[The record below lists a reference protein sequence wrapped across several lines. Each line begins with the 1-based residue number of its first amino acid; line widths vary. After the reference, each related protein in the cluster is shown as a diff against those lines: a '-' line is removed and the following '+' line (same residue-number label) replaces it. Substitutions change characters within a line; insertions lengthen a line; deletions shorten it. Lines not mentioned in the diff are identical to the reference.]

1 MQKLRVK
8 TPTILQME
16 AVECGAAAL
25 GIILGYYGRFVP
37 LTELRIACGV
47 SRDGSKATNMLKAA
61 RQYGL
66 DAQGAKIEFEEL
78 AEIQLPVIAFW
89 EFNHFVVI
97 EGFDAN
103 KVYINDPAT
112 GPVSITHEDF
122 DRSFTGVILIFSPT
136 AEFKKGGEKP
146 TLRKI
151 LTPRI
156 PGLKK
161 GFLYVT
167 LVSLMLVVPGILIP
181 GFSKIFIDNI
191 LIQQVKGWLLP
202 LLWGIFLTGILR
214 LLLSYLQQY
223 FLLRLNLKLILT
235 TSSHFLW
242 HVLHLPLSFFG
253 QRLTGDVQSRVNAND
268 RIATWLSGDL
278 SMSVV
283 SLLSMVFFA
292 IAMFFFDPFL
302 ALIGIVTA
310 LLNTTLLIIISR
322 YVQNSSY
329 RMSQEYGKL
338 IGVEMAG
345 LQGIETIK
353 ANSSEND
360 FFQHWAGFHAKSLL
374 SQQTLALYNNVL
386 QFLPQ
391 LLTSL
396 TTVALLA
403 VGGWRIM
410 LGYLTIGS
418 LVAFQSLLASF
429 NDPILR
435 LINSANS
442 LQRLRGDLMRLED
455 VNEHPVDPRFLIPQD
470 DNKFISETKPTKLQL
485 RNVSFGYS
493 PLEKPILE
501 NINLSLEPGKQI
513 ALVGTSGSGKT
524 TLIKLIL
531 GLYDPWSGEILWD
544 DQPLNQI
551 SPATLSHM
559 VGYVD
564 QEIFLFEGTIR
575 QNLTMWGEPLSKQA
589 LEQAIADAELT
600 KVLLQRAE
608 GLESELS
615 FGGYNFSGGQR
626 QQIEIARALALNP
639 QLIILDEATSA
650 LDSAIENKIMNNI
663 KKRNT
668 SLLIAAHRLSTIR
681 DSDEIIVLD
690 QGKIVERGTH
700 LELMQLS
707 GYYAK
712 LIATENA

>member
-1 MQKLRVK
+1 MQKPRVK

-47 SRDGSKATNMLKAA
+47 SRDGSKAVNMLKAA

-78 AEIQLPVIAFW
+78 KEVKFPVIAFW

-97 EGFDAN
+97 EGFDAK

-151 LTPRI
+151 LAPRV

-167 LVSLMLVVPGILIP
+167 LVSLMLVIPGILLP
-181 GFSKIFIDNI
+181 GLTKIFIDNI

-202 LLWGIFLTGILR
+202 LLWGIFLTGLLR

-223 FLLRLNLKLILT
+223 FLLRLDLKLILT

-283 SLLSMVFFA
+283 SIISMFFFA
-292 IAMFFFDPFL
+292 LAMFFFDPIL
-302 ALIGIVTA
+302 TLIGIFTA
-310 LLNTTLLIIISR
+310 ILNAALLIIISR

-338 IGVEMAG
+338 VGVEMAG

-360 FFQHWAGFHAKSLL
+360 FFQQWAGFHAKSLL
-374 SQQTLALYNNVL
+374 SQQKLALYNNVL
-386 QFLPQ
+386 QYLPS
-391 LLTSL
+391 LLTTL
-396 TTVALLA
+396 TSIALLA

-418 LVAFQSLLASF
+418 LVAFQSLLSSF
-429 NDPILR
+429 NDPLLR

-442 LQRLRGDLMRLED
+442 LQQLRGDLMRLED
-455 VNEHPVDPRFLIPQD
+455 VNEHPVDPRFLISQPK
-470 DNKFISETKPTKLQL
+470 NKFISETKPTKLQL
-485 RNVSFGYS
+485 INVTFGYS
-493 PLEKPILE
+493 RLEKPILE
-501 NINLSLEPGKQI
+501 NINLSLEPGKQV
-513 ALVGTSGSGKT
+513 ALVGVSGSGKT
-524 TLIKLIL
+524 SLINLIL
-531 GLYDPWSGEILWD
+531 GLYHPWSGEILWD

-551 SPATLSHM
+551 SATTLSHI

-564 QEIFLFEGTIR
+564 QDIFLFEGTIR
-575 QNLTMWGEPLSKQA
+575 QNLTMWEEPLSKQA
-589 LEQAIADAELT
+589 LEAAIADAELST
-600 KVLLQRAE
+600 VLSQRAE
-608 GLESELS
+608 GLDSELS
-615 FGGYNFSGGQR
+615 FGGFNFSGGQR
-626 QQIEIARALALNP
+626 QQMEIARALALNP

-663 KKRNT
+663 KKRNA

-700 LELMQLS
+700 LELMKRS